1 MRTSSNTSKTYHG
14 MLQYATLEDRI
25 RYLRLGGAVSHAT
38 FGGKRLANQDFYKS
52 REWAQARS
60 HVIARDNGCDLGLPD
75 YPILDRVLV
84 HHIIPITMQ
93 DLEEG
98 TDRLFDLDNLVCVSH
113 NTHNLIHYGNE
124 ENIPMEYQER
134 KPGDTKLW

>member
-1 MRTSSNTSKTYHG
+1 M
-14 MLQYATLEDRI
+14 
-25 RYLRLGGAVSHAT
+25 
-38 FGGKRLANQDFYKS
+38 ANQDFYKS
-52 REWAQARS
+52 REWAQARNYAIS
-60 HVIARDNGCDLGLPD
+60 RDNGCDLALSD

-98 TDRLFDLDNLVCVSH
+98 SDKLFDPENLVCVSH
-113 NTHNLIHYGNE
+113 STHNLIHYGTE
-124 ENIPMEYQER
+124 ETTPREYQER

>member
-1 MRTSSNTSKTYHG
+1 MKTSSNTPKTYHG

-38 FGGKRLANQDFYKS
+38 FGGKRMANQDFYKS
-52 REWAQARS
+52 REWAIARS

-113 NTHNLIHYGNE
+113 NTHNLIHYGAE
-124 ENIPMEYQER
+124 ENMPREYQER

>member
-1 MRTSSNTSKTYHG
+1 MRTSSNTPKTYHG

-38 FGGKRLANQDFYKS
+38 FGGKRMANQDFYKS
-52 REWAQARS
+52 REWAIARS

-93 DLEEG
+93 DLDEG

-113 NTHNLIHYGNE
+113 NTHNLIHYGTEDNM
-124 ENIPMEYQER
+124 PREYQER

>member
-1 MRTSSNTSKTYHG
+1 MKAPGNTPKTYHG

-38 FGGKRLANQDFYKS
+38 FGGKRLANQDFYRS
-52 REWAQARS
+52 REWAIARS
-60 HVIARDNGCDLGLPD
+60 HVISRDNGCDLGLPD

-93 DLEEG
+93 DLDEG
-98 TDRLFDLDNLVCVSH
+98 TDRLFDPDNLVCVSH
-113 NTHNLIHYGNE
+113 ATHNLIHFGNE
-124 ENIPMEYQER
+124 ESTPREYQER

>member
-1 MRTSSNTSKTYHG
+1 MKTSSNTPKTYHG
-14 MLQYATLEDRI
+14 MLQYTTLEDRI

-52 REWAQARS
+52 REWAIARS

-93 DLEEG
+93 DLDEG

-113 NTHNLIHYGNE
+113 NTHNLIHYGAE
-124 ENIPMEYQER
+124 ENMPREYQER